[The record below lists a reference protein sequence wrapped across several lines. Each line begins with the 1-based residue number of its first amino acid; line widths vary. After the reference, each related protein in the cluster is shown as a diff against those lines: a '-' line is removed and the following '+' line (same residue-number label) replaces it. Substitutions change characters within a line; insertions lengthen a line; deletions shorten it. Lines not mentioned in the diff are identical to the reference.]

1 MISVDRENHFH
12 CVCVYFHLHNYSSG
26 LSLLYCAVLC
36 YVMFIFYR
44 RLDEDVRVVIRGQTN
59 VGEEGRHSLEEAQN
73 AILQLFTKIRDIKD
87 KAEKSEAMVCHML
100 CLQTSVL

>member
-1 MISVDRENHFH
+1 MMFPKLFTTSFSP
-12 CVCVYFHLHNYSSG
+12 CVIFIIIATVHSCH
-26 LSLLYCAVLC
+26 YCAVLC
-36 YVMFIFYR
+36 FVVYCYVLFYR
-44 RLDEDVRVVIRGQTN
+44 RLDEDVRVVVRGQTN

-100 CLQTSVL
+100 CL

>member
-1 MISVDRENHFH
+1 MFG
-12 CVCVYFHLHNYSSG
+12 CVY
-26 LSLLYCAVLC
+26 
-36 YVMFIFYR
+36 IFR

-87 KAEKSEAMVCHML
+87 KAEKSEAMVCCIQSFEKLM
-100 CLQTSVL
+100 VLAFSDDSFCAFVMDICY

>member
-1 MISVDRENHFH
+1 MLFCYRPTICQAVITLLCCIFCHFVH
-12 CVCVYFHLHNYSSG
+12 CYT
-26 LSLLYCAVLC
+26 
-36 YVMFIFYR
+36 FYR

-87 KAEKSEAMVCHML
+87 KAEKSEAMVCRIYKSSIL
-100 CLQTSVL
+100 CFHYN

>member
-1 MISVDRENHFH
+1 MLDSG
-12 CVCVYFHLHNYSSG
+12 VCF
-26 LSLLYCAVLC
+26 
-36 YVMFIFYR
+36 R

-87 KAEKSEAMVCHML
+87 KAEKSEAMVCCAESCVFKPIFIVFL
-100 CLQTSVL
+100 RISEINNYYQKCYNSSLL